1 MEFNEVPYNES
12 TKTNNP
18 REESI
23 RRMIRME
30 ALDKY
35 SKKLD
40 GLGWWDFPFIPSI
53 IPQVYLGQKNLES
66 LLPQVKIG
74 NLVIVEGSYGTGKT
88 QLFEHLKYLLS
99 ERPDDYIPILVSEPP
114 ETLLLSES
122 IVTELRKIFGITQA
136 PPTVID
142 ELVSIL
148 RDVNRRIVLLI
159 DEAQLLIARESE
171 NFVVKEKKRRDV
183 QWIRVL
189 VDLSNV
195 VVFLAG
201 LPDFSKSLFQM
212 FIPLEDRVTRKLRL
226 EPLNLAETSIVIRK
240 RIEYFGG
247 TGIKPFQEDAIKEIF
262 SHTQGYPRAVIKLC
276 GKVVEAFLNSEA
288 AEITKELVNEIA
300 IEEGRVE
307 IVEMITDDIIK
318 VLTPAQNEVLRVLAN
333 SSEMQKPDEVAK
345 RANLTIGGSGNI
357 LRDLHEQGFIKR
369 ELRGRAYYYYV
380 AREDLKR
387 IYLRG

>member
-1 MEFNEVPYNES
+1 
-12 TKTNNP
+12 
-18 REESI
+18 
-23 RRMIRME
+23 ME
-30 ALDKY
+30 ALDRY
-35 SKKLD
+35 ARKLNE
-40 GLGWWDFPFIPSI
+40 LGWWDFPFIPSI
-53 IPQVYLGQKNLES
+53 IPQVYLGQKNLEA
-66 LLPQVKIG
+66 LIPQVKIG

-99 ERPDDYIPILVSEPP
+99 ERPDDYLPILISEPP
-114 ETLLLSES
+114 VTSLLSES
-122 IVTELRKIFGITQA
+122 IITELRKSIGITQE
-136 PPTVID
+136 PPRVID

-148 RDVNRRIVLLI
+148 REVNRRIILLI
-159 DEAQLLIARESE
+159 DEAQLLIARDSDSLE
-171 NFVVKEKKRRDV
+171 VKEKKRRDV

-226 EPLNLAETSIVIRK
+226 EPLSLAETNIMIGK

-247 TGIKPFQEDAIKEIF
+247 HDIKPFRDNALEEIF
-262 SHTQGYPRAVIKLC
+262 NHTQGYPRAIIKLC

-288 AEITKELVNEIA
+288 SEITKELVNEIA

-318 VLTPAQNEVLRVLAN
+318 ILTPAQNEVLHVLAN
-333 SSEMQKPDEVAK
+333 SSEMLKPDDVAK
-345 RANLTIGGSGNI
+345 RANLTTGGAGNI
-357 LRDLHEQGFIKR
+357 LRDLHEHGYIRR